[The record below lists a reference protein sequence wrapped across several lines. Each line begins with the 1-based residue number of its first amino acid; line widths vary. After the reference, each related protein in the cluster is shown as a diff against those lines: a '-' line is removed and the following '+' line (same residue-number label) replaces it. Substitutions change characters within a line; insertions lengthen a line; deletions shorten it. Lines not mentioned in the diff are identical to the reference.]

1 MQPLNIVQAA
11 SRRQVQEIFLKE
23 NMAAAGDEWRKV
35 DDCCSM
41 DIIIGLANQ
50 DGNVGAARRQYAG
63 GKIAEIL
70 RVRHPVAAEARYH
83 GRLAVSA
90 GANCLQPILSLESR
104 LPAMV

>member
-1 MQPLNIVQAA
+1 MQPLNMVQAA

-23 NMAAAGDEWRKV
+23 NMAAGDEWRKE
-35 DDCCSM
+35 DDCCST

-50 DGNVGAARRQYAG
+50 DGNVAATRRPYME

-70 RVRHPVAAEARYH
+70 RVRHPVAPEARYH

-90 GANCLQPILSLESR
+90 GGE
-104 LPAMV
+104 LPAAHTVA